1 LCRVF
6 FVCVTWFAI
15 CCRVRCIELLYF
27 FAMFIM
33 KKSRVEVLIKEV
45 VLEVI
50 VDLIHAHRY
59 KLLGVTLCSLA
70 SKHAHMVI

>member
-1 LCRVF
+1 
-6 FVCVTWFAI
+6 
-15 CCRVRCIELLYF
+15 
-27 FAMFIM
+27 MFIV
-33 KKSRVEVLIKEV
+33 KKSHVEVLIKEV
-45 VLEVI
+45 VSEVI

>member
-1 LCRVF
+1 
-6 FVCVTWFAI
+6 VTWFAI

-27 FAMFIM
+27 FAMFIV

-50 VDLIHAHRY
+50 ADLIHAHRY
-59 KLLGVTLCSLA
+59 KLLSVTLCSLA
-70 SKHAHMVI
+70 SKDARMVI